1 MNFHAKFKA
10 CDSKKGWV
18 ISLEMKENTCYNY
31 FYIKLIIQ
39 SKFILLIVQSL
50 DNNISTTDYT
60 VQTPF
65 IQSKISLI
73 PIQILVSEC

>member
-10 CDSKKGWV
+10 CGSKNGWV
-18 ISLEMKENTCYNY
+18 ISLEMKENTWYNY

-50 DNNISTTDYT
+50 DNTISTTDYT
-60 VQTPF
+60 VQIPF
-65 IQSKISLI
+65 VKRKKFEQ
-73 PIQILVSEC
+73 